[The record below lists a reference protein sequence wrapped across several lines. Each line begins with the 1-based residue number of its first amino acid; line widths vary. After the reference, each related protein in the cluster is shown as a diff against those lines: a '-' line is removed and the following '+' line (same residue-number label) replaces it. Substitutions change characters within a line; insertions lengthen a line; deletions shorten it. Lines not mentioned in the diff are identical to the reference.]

1 MKIEDELLVNGH
13 QVTYVVEVPF
23 VAVVTVETADS
34 KSGVLERS
42 EEEIDICDSVVK
54 CEEVV
59 ETELKNSDVVELDNL
74 EPWERGEA
82 VDCTLEKRFDDWFVL
97 LSEAEVPAEE
107 TAEVAE
113 NWLELT
119 GTSVS
124 GHHVV

>member
-1 MKIEDELLVNGH
+1 MKIEDEFLVNGH

-82 VDCTLEKRFDDWFVL
+82 VDCTLEK
-97 LSEAEVPAEE
+97 
-107 TAEVAE
+107 
-113 NWLELT
+113 
-119 GTSVS
+119 
-124 GHHVV
+124 